1 VECLVGETSVL
12 AYLPVASFAIALGG
26 LLVRFFV
33 PAGPARQTAVAAVL
47 IFLLLA
53 SALVWRQNQDCKRQI
68 EQAADDIV
76 RILGNQKLTYE
87 EIVVNTRNPTYFK
100 LNAGIDLLIQQRR
113 VGTELVAVTERGTG
127 RTYQITLFFV
137 RTPL

>member
-1 VECLVGETSVL
+1 MDCVTSDTQIL
-12 AYLPVASFAIALGG
+12 AYLPVASFALALGG

-53 SALVWRQNQDCKRQI
+53 SALVWRRDQLCKQQI
-68 EQAADDIV
+68 EQAAEEIL

-87 EIVVNTRNPTYFK
+87 QIILNTRNPTYFK
-100 LNAGIDLLIQQRR
+100 LNAAIDVLFYQRR
-113 VGTELVAVTERGTG
+113 IGTEVVAVTDRDRGA
-127 RTYQITLFFV
+127 TYQISLFFV